1 MVSAEEPA
9 QFDIKF
15 ADQNESNPI
24 PVYSSHTN
32 IISGGAKAS
41 PTGETYKAIPQT
53 GAGMVKSNAVA
64 NGRVLVYAV
73 TDATDIVESEESQ
86 FEIPCILYNEKGQ
99 IIGKKVLTQ
108 ENMVGFTQAGT
119 VDLTCTAGVPQRVCY
134 YDVPRGLLL
143 GLDPMGKIRAY
154 IGDDTA

>member
-1 MVSAEEPA
+1 MVSAEESA

-32 IISGGAKAS
+32 IISGGSKAA
-41 PTGETYKAIPQT
+41 PTGETYKAIPK
-53 GAGMVKSNAVA
+53 AGEGLINPSAVA
-64 NGRVLVYAV
+64 NGRVLAYVV
-73 TDATDIVESEESQ
+73 SDATDIIESEESQ

-99 IIGKKVLTQ
+99 IIGRKVLTQ
-108 ENMVGFTQAGT
+108 ENMIGFTQAGT

-143 GLDPMGKIRAY
+143 GLDPNGKVRAY